1 MTCLQIKGTRQEVM
15 EMLQLF
21 DLINTKGLCKL
32 EDYVELLP
40 YTEQNKTTQNP
51 MYIASIDVQSNDD
64 TMQDVQNDRF
74 VCDMLTG
81 VYND

>member
-1 MTCLQIKGTRQEVM
+1 MACLQIKGTRQEVM

-21 DLINTKGLCKL
+21 DFMNTKGLCKL

-40 YTEQNKTTQNP
+40 DVEQNKTTQSP
-51 MYIASIDVQSNDD
+51 LYIASVDVQSNDY
-64 TMQDVQNDRF
+64 TMQDELNDRF

>member
-1 MTCLQIKGTRQEVM
+1 MACLQIKGTRQEVM

-21 DLINTKGLCKL
+21 DFMNTKGLCKL
-32 EDYVELLP
+32 EDYVELLHDV
-40 YTEQNKTTQNP
+40 EQNKTTQTP
-51 MYIASIDVQSNDD
+51 LYIASVDVQSNDY
-64 TMQDVQNDRF
+64 TMQDEQNDRF

>member
-1 MTCLQIKGTRQEVM
+1 MACLQIKGTRQEVM

-21 DLINTKGLCKL
+21 DLMNTKGLCKL

-40 YTEQNKTTQNP
+40 DVEQHKTIQNP
-51 MYIASIDVQSNDD
+51 MYIASVDVQSNDY
-64 TMQDVQNDRF
+64 TMQDAQNNRF

>member
-1 MTCLQIKGTRQEVM
+1 MACLQIKGTRQEVM

-21 DLINTKGLCKL
+21 DLMNIKGLCKL

-40 YTEQNKTTQNP
+40 DVEQHKTIQNP
-51 MYIASIDVQSNDD
+51 MYIASVDVQSNDY
-64 TMQDVQNDRF
+64 TMQDAQNNRF

>member
-1 MTCLQIKGTRQEVM
+1 MACLQIKGTRQEVM

-21 DLINTKGLCKL
+21 DLMNTQGLCKL

-40 YTEQNKTTQNP
+40 DVEQNKTTQNP
-51 MYIASIDVQSNDD
+51 LYIASVDVQSNDY
-64 TMQDVQNDRF
+64 TMQDEQNDRF

>member
-1 MTCLQIKGTRQEVM
+1 MACLQIKGTRQEVM

-21 DLINTKGLCKL
+21 DVMNTQGMCKL

-40 YTEQNKTTQNP
+40 YAEQNKTTQNP
-51 MYIASIDVQSNDD
+51 MYIASVDVQSNDY

-74 VCDMLTG
+74 VSDMLTG